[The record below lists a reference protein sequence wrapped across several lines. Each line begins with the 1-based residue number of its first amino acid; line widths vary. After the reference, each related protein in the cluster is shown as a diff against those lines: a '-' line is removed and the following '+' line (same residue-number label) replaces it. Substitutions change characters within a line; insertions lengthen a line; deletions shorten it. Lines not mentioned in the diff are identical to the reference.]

1 MSTQLSR
8 RTIMTV
14 LSGAVAGHTA
24 AWGHDLRPGD
34 PSYRFQEY
42 EAIVNRSTQVKQVY
56 EWPNIANTL
65 IFANIRNS
73 LNGFQFSYDIPAVE
87 IQIVVQAYSSSTPA
101 TFDDFIWEKYR
112 WGEALGVR
120 DPQTSQPA
128 TRNIFFPTP
137 VSYTTFTAPVQPA
150 ERTHPFFDDTS
161 IEGLQRRRVLFLA
174 CHQSTHALASAA
186 SASGR
191 NPDQKSVDEIVA
203 EFRQHF
209 LPGVIE
215 TPAGVGELVRLQ
227 NMGYRLVV
235 NH

>member
-1 MSTQLSR
+1 MSSQLSR
-8 RTIMTV
+8 RTIMTM
-14 LSGAVAGHTA
+14 LGGAVVRHTS

-34 PSYRFQEY
+34 PSYRFQDY
-42 EAIVNRSTQVKQVY
+42 EAIVNRSARAKQVY

-73 LNGFQFSYDIPAVE
+73 LNGFQFSYDIAADE
-87 IQIVVQAYSSSTPA
+87 IQVVVQAYSSATPA

-112 WGEALGVR
+112 FGEALGVR
-120 DPQTSQPA
+120 DPQTNEPA
-128 TRNIFFPTP
+128 TRNIFSASPVAHTTLTP
-137 VSYTTFTAPVQPA
+137 GRQPA
-150 ERTHPFFDDTS
+150 ERSHPFFDDTS

-174 CHQSTHALASAA
+174 CHQSTHALASSA

-191 NPDQKSVDEIVA
+191 NPDQKSVEQIVA

>member
-73 LNGFQFSYDIPAVE
+73 LNGFQFSYDIPADA
-87 IQIVVQAYSSSTPA
+87 IQVVVQAYSSATPA

-112 WGEALGVR
+112 FGEALGVR
-120 DPQTSQPA
+120 DPQTNEPA
-128 TRNIFFPTP
+128 TRNIWFNTQ
-137 VSYTTFTAPVQPA
+137 VSYTTLTPGRQPTD
-150 ERTHPFFDDTS
+150 RSHPFYDDTS